1 MAGTNF
7 FLRLNLLRNFSFPQ
21 IEITSNSI
29 IKKQNLSQK
38 ILFNRSEHELSL
50 FEKILSEPESKEF
63 ISLIWNECELWR
75 DEGVLMIVSV
85 NEIRN

>member
-29 IKKQNLSQK
+29 IKEQNLSQK

-50 FEKILSEPESKEF
+50 FEKILGEPESKEF
-63 ISLIWNECELWR
+63 ITLIWSECELWR
-75 DEGVLMIVSV
+75 NEEVLMIVSATTT
-85 NEIRN
+85 